1 MSEARINQKASSLS
15 PELLDVRVGGAR
27 PSQKQRPLGGA
38 QGAARSVRIKTVAL
52 PVEHGGWGLS
62 LEPIVLGL
70 AVAPSL
76 QGALLAIATVGVFLA
91 RHPLKIVAAD
101 RRNTRRVPRTVIAE
115 RFVLLYGAIALLC
128 FMGAILAGP
137 PQFLFPLTSAAP
149 LAVVQ
154 LVYDA
159 KGQSRKLWPEL
170 AGSTAMAAVASSLAL
185 AGGWRMTAALA
196 LWAVLA
202 ARVVPTIL
210 YVRARLM
217 ALYGKLAPSKAPVAA
232 VHVLALALICFLAL
246 SKLASLITVCA
257 FVVLLFRALFGLYA
271 KADKQVTPKKIG
283 IRELG
288 FGAMTVL
295 AVIIGHFAGV

>member
-1 MSEARINQKASSLS
+1 MSETRINRIASSLP

-27 PSQKQRPLGGA
+27 AAQRQRPLDGA
-38 QGAARSVRIKTVAL
+38 HGAVRSVRIKTVAL

-70 AVAPSL
+70 VVAPSL
-76 QGALLAIATVGVFLA
+76 QGAFLALATMGAFLA

-101 RRNTRRVPRTVIAE
+101 LRNSRRMARTVIAE
-115 RFVLLYGAIALLC
+115 RFVLLYGAIALL
-128 FMGAILAGP
+128 FFAVAVLPGPRQVFLPLA
-137 PQFLFPLTSAAP
+137 LAAP
-149 LAVVQ
+149 LAVGQ

-196 LWAVLA
+196 LWALLA

-210 YVRARLM
+210 YVRARLT

-232 VHVLALALICFLAL
+232 VHVLALALISLLAL

-257 FVVLLFRALFGLYA
+257 FVVLLLRALFGLYA
-271 KADKQVTPKKIG
+271 KGDKQVTPKKIG

-295 AVIIGHFAGV
+295 AVIIGHFAGI